1 MRAKRAAGCVR
12 VAVSDQLSSDLASL
26 KIDRRPAPRA
36 FPVRAIVWVAIIG
49 ALAVAGYVFGMPL
62 VQARL
67 LKTEVSFTEV
77 SVHSPSQASVELTS
91 SGYVEPQLITRV
103 APKIPG
109 RVAAVAV
116 REGDRVTKGTLLLE
130 LEHADR
136 DSGVEAARMRA
147 LAAHARVAT
156 ATANLAETRLQAK
169 RQRALAEQGVAPAAT
184 AEDLEARAA
193 SLQEAVRAA
202 EAEVK
207 AADAEVATL
216 RVDLQYMRVLA
227 PIDGTIISKP
237 PEVGEL
243 VGTDIGGGRD
253 KVIELADFSTL
264 MVETDIPEG
273 RLHMVKLGSP
283 AEITLDAFPGRR
295 YRGESVEI
303 SSRVNR
309 AKATVQVK
317 VKFVDDAKDVLPDMS
332 ARVSFLTEAIDPA
345 SLQQKAKTVVP
356 ASAVVERGGAKV
368 VFVLDGEAVRMR
380 NVTLG
385 ERIGSGFELL
395 DGPEVGARLVAE
407 PPPDLTDGQQVK
419 EKS

>member
-1 MRAKRAAGCVR
+1 
-12 VAVSDQLSSDLASL
+12 VSDQLSSDLASL
-26 KIDRRPAPRA
+26 KIDRRPAPRSL
-36 FPVRAIVWVAIIG
+36 PVRAIVWTVLIG
-49 ALAVAGYVFGMPL
+49 ALAVGLYVFALPL
-62 VQARL
+62 LQARV
-67 LKTEVSFTEV
+67 LKTEVSLTEV

-109 RVAAVAV
+109 RVAAVNV
-116 REGDRVTKGTLLLE
+116 REGDHVTKGAPLLE

-136 DSGVEAARMRA
+136 EAAIESARMRA

-156 ATANLAETRLQAK
+156 AAANLAETRLQAK
-169 RQRALAEQGVAPAAT
+169 RQRALAEQGVSPAAT

-193 SLQEAVRAA
+193 SLQESVRAA

-207 AADAEVATL
+207 AAEAEVAAL

-227 PIDGTIISKP
+227 PIDGTVISKP

-243 VGTDIGGGRD
+243 VGTDIAGGRD

-264 MVETDIPEG
+264 MVETDIPEA
-273 RLHMVKLGSP
+273 RLHMVKLGAP

-295 YRGESVEI
+295 YRGEAVEI
-303 SSRVNR
+303 SPRVSR
-309 AKATVQVK
+309 AKATVEVK
-317 VKFVDDAKDVLPDMS
+317 VKFVDPAQDVLPDMS
-332 ARVSFLTEAIDPA
+332 ARVSFLTQAIDPA
-345 SLQQKAKTVVP
+345 SLKEKPKTVVP

-368 VFVLDGEAVRMR
+368 VFVLEGEAVRMR
-380 NVTLG
+380 MVTIG

-395 DGPEVGARLVAE
+395 DGPEVGARLVAQ
-407 PPPDLTDGQQVK
+407 PPADLTDGQQVK